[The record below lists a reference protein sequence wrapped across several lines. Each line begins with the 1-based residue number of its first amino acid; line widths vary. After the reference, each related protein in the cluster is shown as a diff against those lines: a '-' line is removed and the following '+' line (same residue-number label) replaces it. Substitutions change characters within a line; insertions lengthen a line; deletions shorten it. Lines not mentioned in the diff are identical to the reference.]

1 MGFKDKIEVVA
12 IMEIIIIHRRI
23 EGIKTE
29 DGIIIAKV
37 IHTAIMVE
45 MTEDMQMM
53 ATTTGT
59 VIAEII
65 LVGGKGRMTEI
76 QFVMENVRIQNFQF

>member
-1 MGFKDKIEVVA
+1 MIEVVA

-23 EGIKTE
+23 EDIKTE
-29 DGIIIAKV
+29 DGTLVAKV

-45 MTEDMQMM
+45 MTEDTQMM

-65 LVGGKGRMTEI
+65 MVLEKGMMAKI
-76 QFVMENVRIQNFQF
+76 QFVMDNVRIQNSQF

>member
-1 MGFKDKIEVVA
+1 MGFMDKIEVVA

-29 DGIIIAKV
+29 GRTMVAKV
-37 IHTAIMVE
+37 MHTAIMVE
-45 MTEDMQMM
+45 MTEDTQMM

-59 VIAEII
+59 VMAEIV
-65 LVGGKGRMTEI
+65 LVLEKGAMTKI
-76 QFVMENVRIQNFQF
+76 QSVSYTHLTLPTKA